1 MKSVY
6 FVSAI
11 ALMIAPVSASAADA
25 VFQTNVVPVAPV
37 TVPVKT
43 TYDWSGVYAGATV
56 GGLIDNKKLPGVKSF
71 KKSSF
76 IGGVHAGYNRQT
88 DENWVLGVEADANM
102 AKRKNNAPVAL
113 KEYASARVRAGYAID
128 RFLPYVD
135 GGVVV
140 GKLDVAAAP
149 KAKRESHTHFGYT
162 LGGGLEYAVND
173 KITTRVSY
181 HYMDLKDHDYTIGG
195 AKKSVGYKGH
205 TIGAGL
211 SFKF

>member
-1 MKSVY
+1 
-6 FVSAI
+6 
-11 ALMIAPVSASAADA
+11 PVSASAADA

-76 IGGVHAGYNRQT
+76 IGGVHAGCSRRA

-128 RFLPYVD
+128 RFLPFVV

-162 LGGGLEYAVND
+162 LAGGFDCEIA
-173 KITTRVSY
+173 R
-181 HYMDLKDHDYTIGG
+181 
-195 AKKSVGYKGH
+195 
-205 TIGAGL
+205 
-211 SFKF
+211 

>member
-1 MKSVY
+1 MKTVY
-6 FVSAI
+6 FVSAV

-25 VFQTNVVPVAPV
+25 VFQNNVVPVAPI

-43 TYDWSGVYAGATV
+43 TYDWSGAYAGATL
-56 GGLIDNKKLPGVKSF
+56 GGLVDDKKLPGVKSF

-76 IGGVHAGYNRQT
+76 IGGIHAGYNYQT
-88 DENWVLGVEADANM
+88 DDNWVLGVEADVNM
-102 AKRKNNAPVAL
+102 AKRKKNAPVSL
-113 KEYASARVRAGYAID
+113 KQYASARVRAGYAID

-140 GKLDVAAAP
+140 GKMDAPRTP
-149 KAKRESHTHFGYT
+149 KAKGESRSHLGYT
-162 LGGGLEYAVND
+162 LGGGLEYAVTD
-173 KITTRVSY
+173 SITTRISY
-181 HYMDLKDHDYTIGG
+181 HYVDLKNRDYNLGG
-195 AKKSVGYKGH
+195 SKRSVGYKGH